1 MGIWQYDVASE
12 ELRSV
17 VSAFDLPSVYAKT
30 IVPVR
35 STITLSNGRNVD
47 CIIFPPANPNPHK
60 KYPLLI
66 GDTVIE
72 SRDNGRLGTMW
83 MADLAQ
89 ANCGAYVA
97 IVNRKYWFIG
107 VENWGN
113 NVLGVYKTMA
123 QNPRIDTSQVFLFSV
138 SAETAYMS
146 EFVTNSP
153 GLWKGIILLN
163 PSGLPDFSNS
173 PRFSRRPKI
182 LISAG
187 SEENEE
193 DRFKK
198 YQEESLQSGVMV
210 EYVIHPGEG
219 HYIVGNAGHLE
230 RAKAM
235 MHFIFEE

>member
-1 MGIWQYDVASE
+1 
-12 ELRSV
+12 
-17 VSAFDLPSVYAKT
+17 
-30 IVPVR
+30 
-35 STITLSNGRNVD
+35 
-47 CIIFPPANPNPHK
+47 
-60 KYPLLI
+60 
-66 GDTVIE
+66 
-72 SRDNGRLGTMW
+72 
-83 MADLAQ
+83 
-89 ANCGAYVA
+89 
-97 IVNRKYWFIG
+97 
-107 VENWGN
+107 
-113 NVLGVYKTMA
+113 
-123 QNPRIDTSQVFLFSV
+123 V